1 MQIILTC
8 GTQVHLRDFLIHKE
22 CIQATDSFLRIMTL
36 TTGEGVVALKCEVHL
51 RAFI

>member
-22 CIQATDSFLRIMTL
+22 CIQATDSFFADYDSYNGGGGSSIA
-36 TTGEGVVALKCEVHL
+36 V
-51 RAFI
+51 